1 MKRRKLA
8 DLGTF
13 RVLVCGLKG
22 AGKGRAAWRVV
33 VGLRKKFPE
42 RFDGPWRELEKAAGL
57 PASGKEDD
65 GADEQPAATTAAG

>member
-1 MKRRKLA
+1 VKRRKLA

-13 RVLVCGLKG
+13 RVLVRGLKG
-22 AGKGRAAWRVV
+22 AGKGRAARRVV
-33 VGLRKKFPE
+33 VGLRKKFPK
-42 RFDGPWRELEKAAGL
+42 RFDGPWRELEEAAGL